1 MATRKGHRTSCE
13 TTSITLRN
21 VELLDSSLAPEI
33 DSTIKTWNS
42 VARCAFKRFQE
53 MNLRSVLKSQ
63 KKPRKRKS
71 RPRFLDFAIENGKA
85 YKYECPDCMSE
96 DMWRE
101 MRKDAYDRKRIHG
114 LKNANPFWQIDKDL
128 GSPIRSTMNVVWE
141 WTRKHGYKL
150 DSVLVHDAT
159 MSGYRTHMSFE
170 GKKARWLTSKDSPS
184 FGNMEE
190 RSRRKITKDEFQLT
204 KNASLTVTGRKG
216 KNGNP
221 KFKFNLDDMEMTFT
235 LNRRKIGFSFRG
247 TRFSKKGLSHLASI
261 IDGMERGKLPVT
273 VTLAKTNKPGRFNVT
288 LAYSS
293 DELRR
298 LSGKKDNPKRSSKV
312 RSVIYSTDEIVHH
325 AIYREGREIHSR
337 TYKMGELS
345 GTKRILPQIED
356 LKWKGKTEL
365 ASRLER
371 KCRNMVESSTR
382 KVLSCIFKENRAYG
396 VGEVVVETPTSRSHK
411 NFNCSLI
418 EFNKNKI
425 LDGTARPCFISAN
438 GFMKMVQSQCARNG
452 MGFKKTSGAFVQSK
466 AILTSKTMEE
476 AIGKACLFLLENS
489 EKTKMDISKDLTF
502 WSGEVLDPSML
513 DWVGHLLHNRRS
525 RQARSEVRKA
535 FQARAVEKAVRLL
548 DNRSG
553 KRHGRRGEASPLML
567 SL

>member
-1 MATRKGHRTSCE
+1 MAVRKEHRKKAND

-21 VELLDSSLAPEI
+21 VELLDNSLVPEI
-33 DSTIKTWNS
+33 DSTIRTWNS
-42 VARCAFKRFQE
+42 VARCAFKRFQS
-53 MNLRSVLKSQ
+53 MNLRSALKSQ

-71 RPRFLDFAIENGKA
+71 IPRFLDFAIEDGKA
-85 YKYECPDCMSE
+85 YKYECPDGMPE
-96 DMWRE
+96 EMWRK
-101 MRKDAYDRKRIHG
+101 MRKEAYDRKRTQG

-128 GSPIRSTMNVVWE
+128 GSPIRSTMNVVGE
-141 WTRKHGYKL
+141 WARSKGYFL

-184 FGNMEE
+184 FGDMEL

-204 KNASLTVTGRKG
+204 RNASLTVTGRKG

-221 KFKFNLDDMEMTFT
+221 KFQFNLDDMEMTFT
-235 LNRRKIGFSFRG
+235 LKRRKIGFSFKG
-247 TRFSKKGLSHLASI
+247 TRFSKKGLRHLSTI

-273 VTLAKTNKPGRFNVT
+273 VTLARTSKPGRYNVT

-293 DELRR
+293 TDIQKLNGEKQR
-298 LSGKKDNPKRSSKV
+298 KNSKV

-325 AIYREGREIHSR
+325 AIYRDGREIHSQ
-337 TYKMGELS
+337 TYRIDELS
-345 GTKRILPQIED
+345 GTRRILPQIED

-365 ASRLER
+365 ASRLEK
-371 KCRNMVESSTR
+371 KCLRLTESTSR

-396 VGEVVVETPTSRSHK
+396 VGEVVVETPSSRNHK

-438 GFMKMVQSQCARNG
+438 GFVKMVQSQCARNG
-452 MGFKKTSGAFVQSK
+452 MGFKKTSGAFVQTK
-466 AILTSKTMEE
+466 AILTSRTMEE

-489 EKTKMDISKDLTF
+489 ERTNRDISKDLTC

-513 DWVGHLLHNRRS
+513 DWVGHLLHNRRG

>member
-1 MATRKGHRTSCE
+1 MAVRKEHRKKTND
-13 TTSITLRN
+13 TTSIMLRN
-21 VELLDSSLAPEI
+21 VELLDSSLVPEI
-33 DSTIKTWNS
+33 DDLLKTWNS
-42 VARCAFKRFQE
+42 AARCAFKRFQS

-71 RPRFLDFAIENGKA
+71 RPRFLDYAIENGKA

-96 DMWRE
+96 EMWRE
-101 MRKDAYDRKRIHG
+101 MRREAYDRKRLQG

-128 GSPIRSTMNVVWE
+128 GSPIRSTMNMVGE

-184 FGNMEE
+184 FGDMEL
-190 RSRRKITKDEFQLT
+190 RSRRKITKEEFQLT
-204 KNASLTVTGRKG
+204 RNASLTVTGRKG

-235 LNRRKIGFSFRG
+235 LNRRKIGFSFKG

-261 IDGMERGKLPVT
+261 IDGMEKGKLPVT
-273 VTLAKTNKPGRFNVT
+273 ITLAKTSKPGRFNVT
-288 LAYSS
+288 LAYSTT
-293 DELRR
+293 DIQKLNGEKL
-298 LSGKKDNPKRSSKV
+298 KTSSKV

-325 AIYREGREIHSR
+325 AIYREGRKIHSK
-337 TYKMGELS
+337 TYRMDELS
-345 GTKRILPQIED
+345 GTKRVLPQIED

-365 ASRLER
+365 ASKLER
-371 KCRNMVESSTR
+371 KCRNMIDSSAR
-382 KVLSCIFKENRAYG
+382 KILSCIFKENRAYG
-396 VGEVVVETPTSRSHK
+396 VGEVVVETPTSRSRR

-418 EFNKNKI
+418 EFSKEKI
-425 LDGTARPCFISAN
+425 LNGTARPCFISAN
-438 GFMKMVQSQCARNG
+438 GFVKMVQSQCARNG
-452 MGFKKTSGAFVQSK
+452 MGFKKTSGAFVQTK
-466 AILTSKTMEE
+466 AILTSRTMEE

-489 EKTKMDISKDLTF
+489 ERTNRDISKDLTC

-513 DWVGHLLHNRRS
+513 DWVGHLLHNRRG